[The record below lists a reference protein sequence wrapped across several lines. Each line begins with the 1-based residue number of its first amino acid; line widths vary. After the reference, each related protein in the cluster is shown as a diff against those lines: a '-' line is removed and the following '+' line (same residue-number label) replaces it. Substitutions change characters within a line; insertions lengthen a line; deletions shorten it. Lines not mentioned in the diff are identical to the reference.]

1 MSTTTHM
8 LIQSYFKQ
16 LKMPQ
21 ASKVYQSMARE
32 AEDNNLSYEEYL
44 LGVLEQ
50 EITQRE
56 SNRIQRGIRQAAF
69 PVIKTLDSFDFK
81 AVPSL
86 NKQKVLKLADCEYIR
101 HLENVI
107 LVGNSG
113 VGKTHIATALA
124 YEACRKGFKVKF
136 YTAAGLINELIAAQQ
151 EYRLN
156 RLEKQYSAY
165 HLVVIDE
172 LGYVPFSKTGAEL
185 LFQFCSS
192 KHERGSLIITTNLE
206 FPKWTEVFLD
216 EQMTAALLDRLTHK
230 AHILNINGES
240 IALNRLLPG
249 RQYLINFF
257 TRVA

>member
-1 MSTTTHM
+1 MNTTTHM

-56 SNRIQRGIRQAAF
+56 SNRIQRGIRQAGF

-81 AVPSL
+81 AIPSL
-86 NKQKVLKLADCEYIR
+86 SKQKVLKLAGCEYIKN
-101 HLENVI
+101 LENVI

-124 YEACRKGFKVKF
+124 YEACRKGMKVKF
-136 YTAAGLINELIAAQQ
+136 YTVAGLINEMLAAQQ
-151 EYRLN
+151 EYKLN
-156 RLEKQYSAY
+156 RLEKQFLSY

-185 LFQFCSS
+185 LFQFCSAR
-192 KHERGSLIITTNLE
+192 HERGSLIITTNLE
-206 FPKWTEVFLD
+206 FPKWTEVLLD
-216 EQMTAALLDRLTHK
+216 AQLTAALLDRLTHK

-240 IALNRLLPG
+240 YRFKQALAK
-249 RQYLINFF
+249 Q
-257 TRVA
+257 TTD

>member
-1 MSTTTHM
+1 MSIPGNM
-8 LIQSYFKQ
+8 LIEAHFKK
-16 LKMPQ
+16 LRMPQ
-21 ASKVYQSMARE
+21 AAKVYLPMARE
-32 AEDNNLSYEEYL
+32 AEDNNLSYEDYL

-56 SNRIQRGIRQAAF
+56 NNRIQRGIRLATF
-69 PVIKTLDSFDFK
+69 PIIKTLDTFDFK

-86 NKQKVLKLADCEYIR
+86 SKPKILKLASCEYIKN
-101 HLENVI
+101 LENII

-124 YEACRKGFKVKF
+124 YEACRKGMKVKF
-136 YTAAGLINELIAAQQ
+136 FTAAGLINELVAAQQ

-156 RLEKQYSAY
+156 RIERQYSSY
-165 HLVVIDE
+165 HLIVIDE

-192 KHERGSLIITTNLE
+192 RHERGSFIITTNLE
-206 FPKWTEVFLD
+206 FPKWTEVFAD
-216 EQMTAALLDRLTHK
+216 AQMTAALLDRLTHR

-240 IALNRLLPG
+240 YRFKQALAKQTND
-249 RQYLINFF
+249 
-257 TRVA
+257 

>member
-1 MSTTTHM
+1 MNPTTHM

-56 SNRIQRGIRQAAF
+56 SNRIQRGIRQANF
-69 PVIKTLDSFDFK
+69 PIIKTLDSFDFK

-86 NKQKVLKLADCEYIR
+86 SKQKVLKLAGCEYIKN
-101 HLENVI
+101 LENVI

-124 YEACRKGFKVKF
+124 YEACRKVMKVKF
-136 YTAAGLINELIAAQQ
+136 YTAAGLINEMLAAQQ
-151 EYRLN
+151 EYKLN
-156 RLEKQYSAY
+156 RLEKQFLSY

-185 LFQFCSS
+185 LFQFCSAR
-192 KHERGSLIITTNLE
+192 HERGSLIITTNLE
-206 FPKWTEVFLD
+206 FPKWTEVLLD
-216 EQMTAALLDRLTHK
+216 AQLTAALLDRLTHK

-240 IALNRLLPG
+240 YRFKQALA
-249 RQYLINFF
+249 RQ
-257 TRVA
+257 TTD

>member
-1 MSTTTHM
+1 MNTPRNM
-8 LIQSYFKQ
+8 LIEAHFKK
-16 LKMPQ
+16 LRMPQ
-21 ASKVYQSMARE
+21 AAKVYGSMARE
-32 AEDNNLSYEEYL
+32 AEDNNLSYEDYL

-50 EITQRE
+50 EIAQRE
-56 SNRIQRGIRQAAF
+56 NNRIQRGIRLATF
-69 PVIKTLDSFDFK
+69 PIIKTLDSFDFK

-86 NKQKVLKLADCEYIR
+86 SKPKVLKLASCEYIKN
-101 HLENVI
+101 LENVI

-124 YEACRKGFKVKF
+124 YEACRKGLKAKF
-136 YTAAGLINELIAAQQ
+136 FTAAGLINELMAAQQ

-156 RLEKQYSAY
+156 RIERQYSSY

-192 KHERGSLIITTNLE
+192 RHERGSLIITTNLE
-206 FPKWTEVFLD
+206 FPKWTEVFSD
-216 EQMTAALLDRLTHK
+216 PGMTAALLDRLTHR

-240 IALNRLLPG
+240 YRFKQALAKQTN
-249 RQYLINFF
+249 
-257 TRVA
+257 

>member
-1 MSTTTHM
+1 MNPTTHM

-56 SNRIQRGIRQAAF
+56 SNRIQRGIRQANF
-69 PVIKTLDSFDFK
+69 PIIKTLDSFDFK

-86 NKQKVLKLADCEYIR
+86 SKQKVLKLAGCDYIKN
-101 HLENVI
+101 LENVI

-124 YEACRKGFKVKF
+124 YEACRQGMKVKF
-136 YTAAGLINELIAAQQ
+136 YTAAGLINEMLAAQQ
-151 EYRLN
+151 EYKLN
-156 RLEKQYSAY
+156 RLEKQFLSY
-165 HLVVIDE
+165 HLVVI
-172 LGYVPFSKTGAEL
+172 
-185 LFQFCSS
+185 
-192 KHERGSLIITTNLE
+192 
-206 FPKWTEVFLD
+206 EV
-216 EQMTAALLDRLTHK
+216 K
-230 AHILNINGES
+230 S
-240 IALNRLLPG
+240 I
-249 RQYLINFF
+249 
-257 TRVA
+257 

>member
-1 MSTTTHM
+1 MSIPGNM
-8 LIQSYFKQ
+8 LIEAHFKK

-21 ASKVYQSMARE
+21 AAKVYLPMARE
-32 AEDNNLSYEEYL
+32 AEDNNLSYEDYL

-56 SNRIQRGIRQAAF
+56 NNRIQRGIRLATF
-69 PVIKTLDSFDFK
+69 PIIKTLDSFDFK

-86 NKQKVLKLADCEYIR
+86 SKPKVLKLASCEYIKN
-101 HLENVI
+101 LENII

-124 YEACRKGFKVKF
+124 YEACRKGMKTKF
-136 YTAAGLINELIAAQQ
+136 FTAAGLINELVAAQQ

-156 RLEKQYSAY
+156 RIERQYSSY
-165 HLVVIDE
+165 HLIVIDE

-192 KHERGSLIITTNLE
+192 RHERGSFIITTNLE
-206 FPKWTEVFLD
+206 FPKWTEVFSD
-216 EQMTAALLDRLTHK
+216 AQMTAALLDRLTHR

-240 IALNRLLPG
+240 YRFKQALAKQTND
-249 RQYLINFF
+249 
-257 TRVA
+257 